1 MIDLTCVNGIGS
13 IMICIHVEVMAC
25 FHERGFSLASWTSDS
40 FLMSSSEVSQEERFK
55 IRGMVTGNVLSS
67 SFCKMY
73 YYDHFAWQFAFSA
86 LSLQQAIH
94 MQETHYGEHNIVAGE
109 EQDSFQSCKSIRH
122 IKIPCKF
129 TWEEKSK
136 KKHNPDLLRVESS
149 RQSRSL

>member
-1 MIDLTCVNGIGS
+1 MIDLTCVNGIES
-13 IMICIHVEVMAC
+13 IMICNHVEVMAC

-40 FLMSSSEVSQEERFK
+40 FLMSSSEVSRGERFK

-94 MQETHYGEHNIVAGE
+94 IEHNIVTGE

-122 IKIPCKF
+122 IKIPCKL
-129 TWEEKSK
+129 TWEEKNK
-136 KKHNPDLLRVESS
+136 KKHNPDLLRVDSS